1 MPLLLRTHY
10 RLAIE
15 SLKHNRTRSLL
26 TCLGIAIGVA
36 SVILILSLMGSVN
49 RLINKEVDSLGSD
62 LILVRPAVH
71 RNNVDSIISE
81 LTSASQYLGSNL
93 TLSDVDTIKKLD
105 NVTAAAP
112 LAASVNTLKGEHTVD
127 SATVVATNED
137 IQPILNLTLHTGSF
151 ISNDF
156 SQNTAVIGHSLAL
169 DLFRTEDAIGQTFS
183 MLGQKYLVIGV
194 LDEINTPLS
203 INNIDF
209 DKAALIHTK
218 FFGSTKLQIQQISVK
233 VKNTSSLEPTAQN
246 IADILTKNKSGDQNF
261 SVTYG
266 DNITHPAGSLIDIVS
281 KMLTLVAGISLL
293 VGGIGIMNIMLVS
306 VAERTHEIGIRKA
319 VGAANLNIFLQFL
332 FESLVLSF
340 LGGLL
345 GLGLGYLLAFL
356 VSLITPFA
364 PFFSWDILL
373 SVLYISI
380 FVGTVFG
387 LYPAIKAS
395 RKTPIDSLRYS
406 S

>member
-36 SVILILSLMGSVN
+36 CVILILSLMGSVN
-49 RLINKEVDSLGSD
+49 RLISTEIDNLGSD
-62 LILVRPAVH
+62 LILVRPSVH
-71 RNNVDSIISE
+71 RDSVDSIVSE
-81 LTSASQYLGSNL
+81 LTSANQYLGSNL
-93 TLSDVDTIKKLD
+93 TLEDVDTIKRLD
-105 NVTAAAP
+105 SVTAAAP
-112 LAASVNTLKGEHTVD
+112 LAASVNTLKGDATVD

-137 IQPILNLTLHTGSF
+137 LQSILGLTLGSGSF
-151 ISNDF
+151 ISNSF
-156 SQNTAVIGHSLAL
+156 SQNTAVIGHSLSSK
-169 DLFRTEDAIGQTFS
+169 LFNTDAAVGQSFS
-183 MLGQKYLVIGV
+183 MLGNRYLVIGV
-194 LDEINTPLS
+194 LDEIDTPLS

-209 DKAALIHTK
+209 NNAALIHTK
-218 FFGSTKLQIQQISVK
+218 FFSDTKLQIQQISVK
-233 VKNTSSLEPTAQN
+233 VKNTSSLEPTAEA
-246 IADILTKNKSGDQNF
+246 IHDSLEKNKAGDQNF

-266 DNITHPAGSLIDIVS
+266 DQITHPAGSLIDIIS

-340 LGGLL
+340 LGGFI
-345 GLGLGYLLAFL
+345 GLILGYILAFL
-356 VSLITPFA
+356 ISLISPFA
-364 PFFSWDILL
+364 PFISWDILL
-373 SVLYISI
+373 AVLYISI
-380 FVGTVFG
+380 LVGTTFG
-387 LYPAIKAS
+387 LYPAFKAS